1 VETSIE
7 NCRNGGGTAIGNSCD
22 EAPILRPQLSGGS
35 LRIWQTASGTVNVD
49 LGYMPAAPVALRV
62 YDLKGKLV
70 AAQQVNTR
78 FASVMVNVPSGVY
91 LFRVG
96 SRNVVEV
103 VR

>member
-7 NCRNGGGTAIGNSCD
+7 NCRNGG
-22 EAPILRPQLSGGS
+22 
-35 LRIWQTASGTVNVD
+35 GTVNVD
-49 LGYMPAAPVALRV
+49 LGYMPAAPVALHV

-78 FASVMVNVPSGVY
+78 FASVTVNVPNGVY

-96 SRNVVEV
+96 SMSAVAIL
-103 VR
+103 